1 MLWSLTPP
9 GVVELLKVFT
19 SGTQNPARI
28 YRVHGRNSPSKP
40 ALIWRGRT
48 MTWAEL
54 DERIDRFSAGLQ
66 RRGIG
71 RKESIVLMLH
81 NRPECVELGGA
92 AARCGA
98 AAVTV
103 SWRSTAKELTYL
115 VNHSGARGIV
125 IEPELLPVL
134 EEASPEL
141 SDAVLS
147 NVFVV
152 GSSSVPSSKLKI
164 TPLDALLEE
173 RPRDLTADGGG
184 DDDAAVVVYTSGTT
198 GKPKGAVRKFPK
210 DTIQAAMRF
219 INETPMRV
227 DDVHLVACPL
237 YHSTAF
243 GFLSLSHL
251 LGATAVLMD
260 EFKAEPFLE
269 LVQRSSVPSA
279 AMVPTMLHRVLE
291 LPEEVRNRYDTRSLR
306 IVFAGGAPLPARLA
320 IDFMDAFGDVIYEFY
335 GATETG
341 LVTLAKPEDL
351 RAAPGTIGKAI
362 PGNDIRLLDDRKR
375 DVPTGEVGEL
385 YVKNKLLV
393 AGYHKDEAATLSSMV
408 DGYFSVGDL
417 ARRDR
422 DGRYF
427 IEGRKRDM
435 VISGGVNVYPA
446 EVEGVLEQHP
456 DIGEVAVVGVP
467 DREWGE
473 RVLKR
478 ELRERAV

>member
-141 SDAVLS
+141 S
-147 NVFVV
+147 
-152 GSSSVPSSKLKI
+152 
-164 TPLDALLEE
+164 E
-173 RPRDLTADGGG
+173 
-184 DDDAAVVVYTSGTT
+184 
-198 GKPKGAVRKFPK
+198 
-210 DTIQAAMRF
+210 
-219 INETPMRV
+219 
-227 DDVHLVACPL
+227 
-237 YHSTAF
+237 
-243 GFLSLSHL
+243 
-251 LGATAVLMD
+251 
-260 EFKAEPFLE
+260 AED
-269 LVQRSSVPSA
+269 
-279 AMVPTMLHRVLE
+279 H
-291 LPEEVRNRYDTRSLR
+291 
-306 IVFAGGAPLPARLA
+306 PARR
-320 IDFMDAFGDVIYEFY
+320 V
-335 GATETG
+335 
-341 LVTLAKPEDL
+341 
-351 RAAPGTIGKAI
+351 
-362 PGNDIRLLDDRKR
+362 
-375 DVPTGEVGEL
+375 
-385 YVKNKLLV
+385 
-393 AGYHKDEAATLSSMV
+393 
-408 DGYFSVGDL
+408 
-417 ARRDR
+417 ARRASPR
-422 DGRYF
+422 PHGGR
-427 IEGRKRDM
+427 RR
-435 VISGGVNVYPA
+435 
-446 EVEGVLEQHP
+446 
-456 DIGEVAVVGVP
+456 
-467 DREWGE
+467 R
-473 RVLKR
+473 R
-478 ELRERAV
+478 